1 MLSSISSLYIYI
13 SVVELRP
20 SASALWRICENKLT
34 KTSTKEE
41 REKWR
46 ERTDTH
52 RASVPYW
59 SMVYFY
65 VRVLPYRTQ
74 ECESA
79 LHLRLT
85 MSAVSVLDSLS
96 SFWNLR
102 RYWPESMEEASTKVR
117 VMVASQY
124 DVFFISI
131 MIFSLASQVSLS
143 FVLRNKGPW

>member
-1 MLSSISSLYIYI
+1 
-13 SVVELRP
+13 
-20 SASALWRICENKLT
+20 
-34 KTSTKEE
+34 
-41 REKWR
+41 
-46 ERTDTH
+46 
-52 RASVPYW
+52 
-59 SMVYFY
+59 MVYFP
-65 VRVLPYRTQ
+65 VHVLPYRTQ